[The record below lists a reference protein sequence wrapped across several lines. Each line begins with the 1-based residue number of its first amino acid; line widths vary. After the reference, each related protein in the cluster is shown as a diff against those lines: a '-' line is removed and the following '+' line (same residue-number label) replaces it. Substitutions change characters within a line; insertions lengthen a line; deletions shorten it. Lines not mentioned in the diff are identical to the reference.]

1 MIDFHTK
8 GKCRGVKAYLC
19 DEDNPNQP
27 VVAKKDGTLAERFNF
42 IFDIDRIY
50 AEHEDEVEELL
61 WRNRIYT
68 KGIVNA
74 TNKQFAELDIEGFD
88 FERYILGTYAKKDE
102 VWKRPLTAM
111 KQDIWEQLVKV
122 E

>member
-111 KQDIWEQLVKV
+111 KQDVWEQLVKV

>member
-1 MIDFHTK
+1 MHILNECCHGKLGVAINARSNPKFFHI
-8 GKCRGVKAYLC
+8 V
-19 DEDNPNQP
+19 
-27 VVAKKDGTLAERFNF
+27 
-42 IFDIDRIY
+42 RIY

>member
-1 MIDFHTK
+1 MKTK
-8 GKCRGVKAYLC
+8 QKNCYGV
-19 DEDNPNQP
+19 
-27 VVAKKDGTLAERFNF
+27 
-42 IFDIDRIY
+42 
-50 AEHEDEVEELL
+50 
-61 WRNRIYT
+61 NRIYT

-122 E
+122 EQIIRAKK

>member
-1 MIDFHTK
+1 M
-8 GKCRGVKAYLC
+8 
-19 DEDNPNQP
+19 
-27 VVAKKDGTLAERFNF
+27 
-42 IFDIDRIY
+42 
-50 AEHEDEVEELL
+50 
-61 WRNRIYT
+61 
-68 KGIVNA
+68 NA

-88 FERYILGTYAKKDE
+88 FERYILGTYAMKDE